1 MSTSDVVKKETV
13 ENSNQIENKETV
25 ENSNQIENKETVE
38 NSNQIENK
46 ETVENIEIDSVSQIL
61 KNNTHEITKKL
72 ESQLPLKVQQF
83 SELYS
88 AYLHSINNTF
98 DSCITCEKELFEK
111 LGMDKGIIKVFGEYT
126 KTCTDTMLQQ
136 MDQYAQFR
144 KYATDTQLSVVKSWD
159 DFMTS
164 MIGYNIK
171 IFDQFK

>member
-1 MSTSDVVKKETV
+1 MSTSDVVK
-13 ENSNQIENKETV
+13 
-25 ENSNQIENKETVE
+25 KETVE

-171 IFDQFK
+171 IFNQFK

>member
-1 MSTSDVVKKETV
+1 MLKFLNIMSTSDVVK
-13 ENSNQIENKETV
+13 
-25 ENSNQIENKETVE
+25 KETVE

-136 MDQYAQFR
+136 IDQYAQFR

-164 MIGYNIK
+164 MIGYNIRNN
-171 IFDQFK
+171 

>member
-1 MSTSDVVKKETV
+1 MSTSDVVK
-13 ENSNQIENKETV
+13 
-25 ENSNQIENKETVE
+25 KETVE

-72 ESQLPLKVQQF
+72 ESQLPLKMQQF
-83 SELYS
+83 SELYT

>member
-1 MSTSDVVKKETV
+1 MSTSDVVK
-13 ENSNQIENKETV
+13 
-25 ENSNQIENKETVE
+25 KETVE

-83 SELYS
+83 SELYT

>member
-1 MSTSDVVKKETV
+1 MLKFLNIMSTSDVVK
-13 ENSNQIENKETV
+13 
-25 ENSNQIENKETVE
+25 KETVE

-171 IFDQFK
+171 IFNQFK

>member
-1 MSTSDVVKKETV
+1 MSTSDVVK
-13 ENSNQIENKETV
+13 KETV

>member
-1 MSTSDVVKKETV
+1 MSTTNVTKK
-13 ENSNQIENKETV
+13 ENSNQVENKKTV
-25 ENSNQIENKETVE
+25 DNTKT
-38 NSNQIENK
+38 
-46 ETVENIEIDSVSQIL
+46 DSVAQIL

-171 IFDQFK
+171 IFNQFK

>member
-25 ENSNQIENKETVE
+25 EN
-38 NSNQIENK
+38 
-46 ETVENIEIDSVSQIL
+46 IEIDSISQIL

-111 LGMDKGIIKVFGEYT
+111 LGMDKGIIKPFGEYT